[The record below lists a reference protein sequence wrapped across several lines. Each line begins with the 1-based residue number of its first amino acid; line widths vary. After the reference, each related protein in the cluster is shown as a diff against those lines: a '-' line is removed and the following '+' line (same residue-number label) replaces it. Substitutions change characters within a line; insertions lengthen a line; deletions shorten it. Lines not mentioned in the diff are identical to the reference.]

1 MAMDKAQRDPMSLW
15 LKNFILLILMLAASG
30 LALALRPT
38 EKMAAQS
45 RAIDLEAIIPP
56 KFGDWHQDSTPS
68 VQIVDPQQQELI
80 DKIYTQTL
88 NRTYSNASGY
98 RIMLAIAYGDNQRD
112 SMQMHYPEV
121 CYPAQGF
128 SLQAKEKGTLPTSN
142 GPIPVTRIL
151 TNLGS
156 RNEPVTYW
164 TTIGDKVFQGGVQ
177 KKLAEMSYGLSGT
190 IPDGMLIRIS
200 SIDPGAADAYEV
212 QAQFAEQML
221 HALKPEYRK
230 KLNGNLPPD

>member
-1 MAMDKAQRDPMSLW
+1 MSLW

-38 EKMAAQS
+38 EKMAAQNQ
-45 RAIDLEAIIPP
+45 AIDLEAIIPA
-56 KFGDWHQDSTPS
+56 KFGDWRQDTTPS
-68 VQIVDPQQQELI
+68 LQMVDPQQQELI
-80 DKIYTQTL
+80 EKIYTQTL

-112 SMQMHYPEV
+112 AMQMHYPEI

-128 SLQAKEKGTLPTSN
+128 ALQAKEKGTLPTSN
-142 GPIPVTRIL
+142 GSIPVTRIL
-151 TNLGS
+151 TSLGA

-164 TTIGDKVFQGGVQ
+164 TTIGDQVFQGGIQ
-177 KKLAEMSYGLSGT
+177 KKLAELSYGLSGK

-200 SIDPGAADAYEV
+200 SIDPGAANAYEV

-230 KLNGNLPPD
+230 KLNGNLPLD